1 VEQGQQVELRNA
13 LFCVEGDNVYFR
25 GLDAGREWEG
35 YACPLFNFWN
45 AKTAARYI
53 SNGSVGISFN
63 KEQNAFTMSRHG
75 DARQYLLRM
84 YKIGKEI
91 YVDFGGTAKWKKL
104 EEQPKKEGPT

>member
-1 VEQGQQVELRNA
+1 MSIS
-13 LFCVEGDNVYFR
+13 GDWMPDGNGKAMHVRCSTFGTR
-25 GLDAGREWEG
+25 KPQPG
-35 YACPLFNFWN
+35 
-45 AKTAARYI
+45 TS

-75 DARQYLLRM
+75 DARQYMLRM